1 MKPGDTMESEIL
13 KNTLIKHSESETRH
27 LHNEGHDYSG
37 VDCFLDS
44 NNEKVYRFELNR
56 YIPEHSL
63 LVVKNERFAPVP
75 QHVHDYVELNYMFSG
90 SCIQKI
96 GQHQIS
102 LKKGQMTFIDT
113 KTPHSIGYTDEDDIL
128 INIVVSKQFLNSGF
142 FSRVSENS
150 LITNFFLNA
159 ISSHDQ
165 NLNYLV
171 FNTQNNYRI
180 QLFLQELLLEYY
192 RPSAN
197 AQEIIK
203 NLFFL
208 IILDISNNLENNL
221 DLNSVSR
228 SNSVLIK
235 AMRFMENNFQSCTL
249 EQTATHVNVNPC
261 YLTTLLKKNF
271 GKSFKDI
278 VIKLRLDHGVRL
290 LVNTTDPIE
299 QVAQNCG
306 YNNLNFFYRK
316 FKERYNCTPK
326 QYRDRFSM

>member
-1 MKPGDTMESEIL
+1 MESEKL
-13 KNTLIKHSESETRH
+13 KNLLIKHSESETRH
-27 LHNEGHDYSG
+27 LRDEGRDYSG
-37 VDCFLDS
+37 VDYFLDQ
-44 NNEKVYRFELNR
+44 NNEKVYTFELNR
-56 YIPEHSL
+56 YIPDHSL
-63 LVVKNERFAPVP
+63 LVLKNERFAPVP

-90 SCIQKI
+90 NCTQTI
-96 GQHQIS
+96 GGHEIN

-113 KTPHSIGYTDEDDIL
+113 RTPHSIGNTGEDDIL

-142 FSRVSENS
+142 FSRVSENN

-159 ISSHDQ
+159 ISSDNQ

-192 RPSAN
+192 QPSLN
-197 AQEIIK
+197 AQEIMN

-208 IILDISNNLENNL
+208 IILEISNNLENNL

-228 SNSVLIK
+228 ANSVLIK

-249 EQTATHVNVNPC
+249 EQTATHVHVNPC

-271 GKSFKDI
+271 GRSFKDI
-278 VIKLRLDHGVRL
+278 VIKLRLDHSIRL
-290 LVNTTDPIE
+290 LVNTTDPVD
-299 QVAQNCG
+299 QVAQDCG

-326 QYRDRFSM
+326 QYRDRFSIEKQPL